1 MGFAQWFWRLFLVF
15 TGIIVAHVLIVTLVA
30 AAHGGSAPVFE
41 LWATALVMITV
52 GAAAVW
58 YCVRRIITPLAELAS
73 FARTCAGQG
82 RAGALQAHADVT
94 PLTGAFMQLQRD
106 MASRLAQIQN
116 NHE

>member
-15 TGIIVAHVLIVTLVA
+15 TGIIVAHVLIVTLLA
-30 AAHGGSAPVFE
+30 AAHGGGAPVFE

-73 FARTCAGQG
+73 YARTSAGQAQPG
-82 RAGALQAHADVT
+82 GLQTHDDVRA
-94 PLTGAFMQLQRD
+94 LTGAFVQLQRD
-106 MASRLAQIQN
+106 LASR
-116 NHE
+116 